1 MNNLTTIM
9 SSEKTILISVLLLA
23 SIFLLA
29 YLTIS
34 VSSGRWDAQDQT
46 ILHWF
51 HRLQSNALDQF
62 FSAITW
68 LGSLWVLLP
77 ASFLLTLIL
86 FIYGHR
92 FEAMIFELGF
102 VGAILTTY
110 TMKFA
115 LERERP
121 AYFEQ
126 LGSLPPDPAFP
137 SAHTTQVVIFVL
149 MLWLVMH
156 LLNIKWEG
164 TIATLLVVI
173 AVGVAAS
180 RLYLQ
185 VHFPSDVIAGILVA
199 SIWALLSLI
208 VIKSKVFS

>member
-1 MNNLTTIM
+1 MNILSTTM
-9 SSEKTILISVLLLA
+9 PSEKIFLFGVLITAILLL
-23 SIFLLA
+23 I

-34 VSSGRWDAQDQT
+34 VSNGNWDIRDQS
-46 ILHWF
+46 ILQLF
-51 HRLQSNALDQF
+51 HRSQNNILDQF

-77 ASFLLTLIL
+77 ASFLLTLML
-86 FIYGHR
+86 FVYGHR
-92 FEAMIFELGF
+92 FEAMIFEVGF

-110 TMKFA
+110 TMKYA
-115 LERERP
+115 LARERP
-121 AYFEQ
+121 GYFDQ

-149 MLWLVMH
+149 MLWLVMN

-164 TIATLLVVI
+164 YIATLLIVI
-173 AVGVAAS
+173 AAGVAAS
-180 RLYLQ
+180 RMYLQ

-199 SIWALLSLI
+199 SIWALLSI
-208 VIKSKVFS
+208 TIIKLKVFT